1 MTEIVFKNG
10 DRISLDL
17 DDGDPE
23 TIMQSTGIV
32 VVESKQGE
40 KLYIRTDDVMYIR
53 GGDVIEHN

>member
-10 DRISLDL
+10 DRVSLDL
-17 DDGDPE
+17 DDGDLE
-23 TIMQSTGIV
+23 TIMQSTGVV

-40 KLYIRTDDVMYIR
+40 KLYIRTDDVLYIR